1 MRFMSLASGSNG
13 NCYYIETE
21 GAAVIIDAGIGGRT
35 IKKRLSTAGVD
46 MNSVMAVLVTHDHS
60 DHIKGVGSLSEI
72 FGKPVYSTEGI
83 LENMN
88 KNYRM
93 NPKVSPASKRLV
105 RKGEKFSLGDMEIT
119 AFPVPHDASDSVG
132 YRIDC
137 DGKSL
142 ALVTDAGVITD
153 EIVSMV
159 SDVDY
164 LVIESNYDEVMLENG
179 PYPLVLRNRITSGNG
194 HLSNKQCAEFFCVN
208 ELKNLKKVFL
218 CHLSAHNNT
227 ANSAFSCVRR
237 GLDVMQERVGHD
249 IDLKVLPR
257 LQPTE
262 MFSLY

>member
-1 MRFMSLASGSNG
+1 MSLASGSNG

-72 FGKPVYSTEGI
+72 FGKPVYSTEGV

-93 NPKVSPASKRLV
+93 NPKVSPASKRLIE
-105 RKGEKFSLGDMEIT
+105 KGEKFLLGDMEIT
-119 AFPVPHDASDSVG
+119 AFPVPHDASDVG
-132 YRIDC
+132 
-137 DGKSL
+137 
-142 ALVTDAGVITD
+142 VMTD
-153 EIVSMV
+153 EIVSV
-159 SDVDY
+159 VNDVDY

-179 PYPLVLRNRITSGNG
+179 PYPLVLRNRIRSGNG
-194 HLSNKQCAEFFCVN
+194 HLSNNQCAEFFCVN

-227 ANSAFSCVRR
+227 ADSAFACVRK
-237 GLDVMQERVGHD
+237 GLDVMQKRVGHD
-249 IDLKVLPR
+249 VDLKVLPR

-262 MFSLY
+262 MFLLT